1 MYDSLLHSLR
11 LYDVWLRLV
20 VWIEDYA
27 EDWSGDLKSI
37 YRELTGDTTD
47 YGMPAHDTLNRAISL
62 LEPQSFEE
70 AYRSWLSSFL
80 STEEERHLCLDG
92 KTMRGV
98 KKLSFEHHSH
108 VLSAYST
115 KDMASVAQIYL
126 DNKSNKI
133 QGIKLL
139 LEQLALKDT
148 LVSIDAIGT
157 QTDIAET
164 IIHKGGDY
172 VLCVKNNQKHS
183 LQEIESLFSP
193 MFQRYIER
201 LE

>member
-1 MYDSLLHSLR
+1 MSGCDSW
-11 LYDVWLRLV
+11 YE
-20 VWIEDYA
+20 IEDYA
-27 EDWSGDLKSI
+27 EDWSEELKSI

-47 YGMPAHDTLNRAISL
+47 YGLPAHDTLNSVISL

-80 STEEERHLCLDG
+80 STEEERYLCLDG
-92 KTMRGV
+92 KTIRGV

-108 VLSAYST
+108 VLSAYSP

-126 DNKSNKI
+126 DNKSNEI

-164 IIHKGGDY
+164 IIHKGGNY
-172 VLCVKNNQKHS
+172 VLCVRTIRS
-183 LQEIESLFSP
+183 IVY
-193 MFQRYIER
+193 RR
-201 LE
+201 